1 MKQGGGGAPAAGGM
15 PDYVLQAMQGQQAA
29 PPAPAIQQ
37 QTIGQ
42 AAKSVLAPLPSREF
56 SDPKYWTENVPQ
68 SVARL
73 PVAVAAGIGG
83 MAYSA
88 AKEFTDPF
96 VNLLDSPKGLEDYTK
111 AAADFAHAPQ
121 RAAEGL
127 VHGVKEFVNAPLGLA
142 EEQTASQAWDDPAAS
157 VLALSPFARPGMKV
171 AKAAVPKNVG
181 ARLTKRSLQFPP
193 SVDPIVQAKVADTVR
208 KHGANITE
216 AGLDKFKQDLR
227 AKNQEIAK
235 MIEPIADTP
244 IVLDL
249 APALKNRIIAAEV
262 SGTKGKDI
270 KQATKYMEEF
280 RRDHLVERA
289 EIEQGGQKQIVEVP
303 KELTLGKVQKLK
315 QNINFQL
322 KNYWKEKAK
331 SGKSNDAKADA
342 MKEVGDLLRAEV
354 ERLAPETKQLNKD
367 VSDMIIARPFLQSAV
382 NKAGSRQM
390 ISYRDLMAGGVAG
403 AMLSPTASLPAIIV
417 SKVLRD
423 PRTQGRA
430 GIVMYNVGEFAG
442 KVKRMLAPGEANRIA
457 AEIEPQV
464 QPPPQGQLP
473 PGQNQLALPA
483 PRSVIELGE
492 GPPAAAIHLG
502 GPKAAPEMVPV
513 EVSAYERL
521 FQIAQSPEGK
531 RLLVE
536 RLGRE
541 ERHAKLVVELLKV
554 PTTKA
559 LPPGQGFT
567 MQEPIGP
574 APAPPPGGRAIRAEN
589 QQIGNPLSRGG
600 Y

>member
-1 MKQGGGGAPAAGGM
+1 M
-15 PDYVLQAMQGQQAA
+15 
-29 PPAPAIQQ
+29 
-37 QTIGQ
+37 
-42 AAKSVLAPLPSREF
+42 
-56 SDPKYWTENVPQ
+56 
-68 SVARL
+68 
-73 PVAVAAGIGG
+73 GG
-83 MAYSA
+83 MAYEA
-88 AKEFTDPF
+88 AKQFTDPF

-111 AAADFAHAPQ
+111 AVADFAHAPQ

-127 VHGVKEFVNAPLGLA
+127 VRGVKEFVNAPLGLA

-157 VLALSPFARPGMKV
+157 MLALSPFARPGMKV

-181 ARLTKRSLQFPP
+181 TRLTKRSLQFPP

-227 AKNQEIAK
+227 AKNQEIGK

-244 IVLDL
+244 IALDL

-280 RRDHLVERA
+280 RRDHLVERV
-289 EIEQGGQKQIVEVP
+289 EVGQGGKKQIIETP
-303 KELTLGKVQKLK
+303 KELTLGKIQKLK

-382 NKAGSRQM
+382 NKAGNRQM
-390 ISYRDLMAGGVAG
+390 ISSRDLMAGGAAGFMISPAASFPAMVA
-403 AMLSPTASLPAIIV
+403 
-417 SKVLRD
+417 SKILRD

-442 KVKRMLAPGEANRIA
+442 KVKKMLKPVEASKIA
-457 AEIEPQV
+457 AEIEV
-464 QPPPQGQLP
+464 QLPPPQAQLP

-513 EVSAYERL
+513 EVAAYERL

-541 ERHAKLVVELLKV
+541 ERHAKLVAELLKV

-559 LPPGQGFT
+559 LPPGQGFQ

-574 APAPPPGGRAIRAEN
+574 APAPPSSGRAARAEN